1 MRSTDNLTLGF
12 QSFGDPQKQTV
23 AIVHGWA
30 TDSHFL
36 LPFVEIFKDYHV
48 MLIDMPGYGMSEHL
62 KQFSIS
68 IRQQANLILNTIPKH
83 TILVSW
89 SLGTLAA
96 SVACYNDLDKKVD
109 KFISICGTPR
119 FPCDPNWPGFDYR
132 YVLKSLQ
139 LFDEGR
145 NTRSLKLFFKMQTQ
159 SHTLTK
165 EQNDF
170 LMDSYEKMGEVDTLV
185 LRNGLMKMA
194 YSDKRE
200 PFFGIKVPCLHV
212 FGGKDRL
219 VKAELAP
226 LMINP
231 PYHICSVL
239 ENSAHMPFL
248 SKHETLKKIIDLF
261 IKNSN

>member
-145 NTRSLKLFFKMQTQ
+145 NTRSLKLFFNCIFFNNATCWCKIYT
-159 SHTLTK
+159 SVFERISTL
-165 EQNDF
+165 F
-170 LMDSYEKMGEVDTLV
+170 
-185 LRNGLMKMA
+185 
-194 YSDKRE
+194 
-200 PFFGIKVPCLHV
+200 KVRKCIFNSL
-212 FGGKDRL
+212 K
-219 VKAELAP
+219 
-226 LMINP
+226 
-231 PYHICSVL
+231 ICEICV
-239 ENSAHMPFL
+239 
-248 SKHETLKKIIDLF
+248 I
-261 IKNSN
+261 